1 MTHSASPHPVQMLLR
16 LVSDIV
22 VLVCV
27 WSAGGLQC
35 VFVLDEFEESREI
48 TARRLLDNLQHVY
61 NPDITM
67 VSILYC
73 TQYWRH

>member
-1 MTHSASPHPVQMLLR
+1 
-16 LVSDIV
+16 
-22 VLVCV
+22 V
-27 WSAGGLQC
+27 WSVGGLQC

-67 VSILYC
+67 VLYC
-73 TQYWRH
+73 TQQWRH